1 MTIYPVWSDMTSI
14 LTTLRIPFG
23 NIPVMTWTSVSPDSP
38 ASESQPYFPLS
49 TAVACSTTREE
60 TKSGYD
66 EEEEEEDVLLPLVV
80 GGAGFGRRLRT
91 I

>member
-1 MTIYPVWSDMTSI
+1 
-14 LTTLRIPFG
+14 
-23 NIPVMTWTSVSPDSP
+23 MTWTSVRPDSP

-49 TAVACSTTREE
+49 TSVACSTTMEE

-66 EEEEEEDVLLPLVV
+66 DEEEEEALLLLLV

-91 I
+91 K

>member
-1 MTIYPVWSDMTSI
+1 
-14 LTTLRIPFG
+14 
-23 NIPVMTWTSVSPDSP
+23 MTWTSVSPDSP

-66 EEEEEEDVLLPLVV
+66 EEEEEEEDVLLPFEV

>member
-1 MTIYPVWSDMTSI
+1 MTSI

-66 EEEEEEDVLLPLVV
+66 DEEEEALLLLLV

-91 I
+91 K